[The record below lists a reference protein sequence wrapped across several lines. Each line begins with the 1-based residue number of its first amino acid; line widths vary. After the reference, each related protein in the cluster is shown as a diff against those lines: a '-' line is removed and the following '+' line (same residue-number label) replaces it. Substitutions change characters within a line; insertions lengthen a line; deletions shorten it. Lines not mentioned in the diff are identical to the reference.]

1 MSSTREALEEKAAW
15 MHQVVEEE
23 HSKPLV
29 VDAGFTADYE
39 RRERLDEERLEE
51 EVGRH
56 VASLRRLRGKLQD
69 REEVRQRNV
78 RYKRDMA
85 ALSAGQRLETQP
97 EDEFDDEVGDM
108 AVTSEVTGT
117 LSKVL
122 LSLDKLVDLEKRITH
137 LEGAASQSSLQFTRR
152 RAEATSSEPAKT
164 VFTVEQASTRG
175 RLPRMQQSSGGRGG
189 ARGRGSAST
198 GSREFQT
205 SLPQVQRNRIA
216 GGAGR
221 RQHAGVATG
230 GAGGGRGASQR
241 QDAAASAWLRQN
253 KAGRS
258 RPGERTATGA
268 ASGRRTGN
276 QSMQQF
282 HDIRREF
289 EKKKDAIARNITKPP
304 ANAARRKAW

>member
-1 MSSTREALEEKAAW
+1 MQAGTAYG
-15 MHQVVEEE
+15 
-23 HSKPLV
+23 PLV
-29 VDAGFTADYE
+29 EYAGAAAVHYE

-189 ARGRGSAST
+189 APRGRGSAST

-253 KAGRS
+253 KAGRA
-258 RPGERTATGA
+258 RPGERTAVGA
-268 ASGRRTGN
+268 SSGRRTGN

-289 EKKKDAIARNITKPP
+289 EKKKDAIARNIGKPAP
-304 ANAARRKAW
+304 GGNSSRSRKAW